1 MQAYVVRIVLILC
14 LVFFLFIALALI
26 RGVVFER
33 QGLQSQVEATIA
45 ESFAGDQRIVTPFLI
60 VPYTERIEAK
70 FVNDKGKT
78 IVNVTEAQHEK
89 VIFPKSLQIDGMSQV
104 DVRYKG
110 IYKAMTYQLNAKLD
124 AVFEVPENL
133 GLTAA
138 PAAITVGDAFVVMG
152 IADVRGI
159 VRAPDVRW
167 QNEKRVAQTGTRS
180 KLVTEG
186 VHINVGKFDT
196 ASASTYRLAVD
207 LPLNGMRSLAF
218 VPLGQNTVVNLQ
230 SSWPHPNF
238 GGRFL
243 PQTKSINEAGFAAR
257 WEVSQLATS
266 NGSALFSA
274 GADARPPLEA
284 FSVSFIEPVN
294 VYQQVERASKYG
306 LLFIVLTFAAVFLFE
321 SLKRLQIHPIQYGFV
336 GVALALF
343 FLLLLSLS
351 EHIAFMYAYLVAAV
365 SCVALIGYY
374 LSYVLKSWARGA
386 LFAVQLAVL
395 YGVLYGLLLSE
406 DNALVMG
413 SVLLFLLL
421 ALAMIGTRHV
431 DWFSLW
437 KSAPK
442 EGPPNASGTAV
453 EPTVIPKGV

>member
-1 MQAYVVRIVLILC
+1 MQAYIVRVILILC
-14 LVFFLFIALALI
+14 LVFFMFIALALI
-26 RGVVFER
+26 RGVIIER
-33 QGLQSQVEATIA
+33 QGLQSQVESTIA
-45 ESFAGDQRIVTPFLI
+45 ESFAGDQRIVAPFLV
-60 VPYTERIEAK
+60 VPYTERIETK

-78 IVNVTEAQHEK
+78 IVNVTEAQHER
-89 VIFPKSLQIDGMSQV
+89 VILPKSVDANGASTV

-133 GLTAA
+133 GLAAA
-138 PAAITVGDAFVVMG
+138 PSAITVGEAYVVLG
-152 IADVRGI
+152 VSDVRGI
-159 VRAPDVRW
+159 LRAPDVRW
-167 QNEKRVAQTGTRS
+167 QGEKRIAENGTRS
-180 KLVTEG
+180 RLVTEG
-186 VHINVGKFDT
+186 IHVKLGRPDIKSA
-196 ASASTYRLAVD
+196 ASYKLNIE

-218 VPLGQNTVVNLQ
+218 VPLGQNTMVNLQ

-266 NGSALFSA
+266 NGTAFFSTSNDPRA
-274 GADARPPLEA
+274 SLEA

-294 VYQQVERASKYG
+294 VYQQVERAAKYG

-351 EHIAFMYAYLVAAV
+351 EHIAFAYAYVVAAV
-365 SCVALIGYY
+365 CCVALIGYY
-374 LSYVLKSWARGA
+374 LAYVLKSWARGL
-386 LFAVQLAVL
+386 LFAGQLAVL

-413 SVLLFLLL
+413 SVLLFVLL
-421 ALAMIGTRHV
+421 AIVMVATRHV

-437 KSAPK
+437 TSASKPAN
-442 EGPPNASGTAV
+442 GPTPDPFA
-453 EPTVIPKGV
+453 IPKGV